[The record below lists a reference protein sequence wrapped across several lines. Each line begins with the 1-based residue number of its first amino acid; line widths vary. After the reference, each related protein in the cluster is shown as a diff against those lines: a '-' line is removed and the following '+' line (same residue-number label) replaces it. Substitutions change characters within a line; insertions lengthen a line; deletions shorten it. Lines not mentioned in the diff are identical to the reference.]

1 MSGERIMVVEDESIL
16 AMLIKRKL
24 QNWGYEVVDWVDTG
38 EAAVKIAK
46 KLVPD
51 LILMDIVL
59 KGDMDGIEAAQQIRK
74 ELDIPIIYLTAYSND
89 EVLKRAQETEPY
101 GYILK
106 PFREGEVN
114 ANIKMALY
122 KHNSEKKKR
131 EEIKKRVLADFY
143 DLIQKSMDNYSEYS
157 EEEVKETLLNI
168 FLKRIENEIPDFYDY
183 MDKTGLDIEKDK
195 PEVIFD
201 AYLTWVSNLLLDYGI
216 RSQTSFDKDKG
227 YRIEFLNC
235 PWKSEAEKKPV
246 FCLNCQ
252 AIIDHSLKWTN
263 IKAKMDRKKTI
274 AEGCLKCI
282 FELL

>member
-38 EAAVKIAK
+38 EAAVKNAK
-46 KLVPD
+46 EIVPD

-74 ELDIPIIYLTAYSND
+74 DVDIPIIYLTAYSND

-131 EEIKKRVLADFY
+131 EEIKKRVLTDFY
-143 DLIQKSMDNYSEYS
+143 DLVQKSMSDYADYS
-157 EEEVKETLLNI
+157 EEEIKETLLDI
-168 FLKRIENEIPDFYDY
+168 FTKRIERELPDFYDY
-183 MDKTGLDIEKDK
+183 MDKKGLDIEKDK
-195 PEVIFD
+195 PETIFD
-201 AYLTWVSNLLLDYGI
+201 AYLHWLSNLLMDFGI
-216 RSQTSFDKDKG
+216 RSKSDYDDKG

-235 PWKSEAEKKPV
+235 PWKEEAEKKPI

-252 AIIDHSLKWTN
+252 AIINHSLNWTN
-263 IKAKMDRKKTI
+263 IEGKMDRRKTI
-274 AEGCLKCI
+274 AEGHPKCV
-282 FELL
+282 FELY

>member
-38 EAAVKIAK
+38 EEAVKNAEK
-46 KLVPD
+46 YKPD

-59 KGDMDGIEAAQQIRK
+59 KGDMDGIEAAQRIREK
-74 ELDIPIIYLTAYSND
+74 VDIPIIYLTAYSND

-122 KHNSEKKKR
+122 KHSSEQKKI
-131 EEIKKRVLADFY
+131 ENIKKRVLTDFY
-143 DLIQKSMDNYSEYS
+143 DLIQKSISDYADYSDEDLKDTLLDIFS
-157 EEEVKETLLNI
+157 KRLEEELPSFDARMAEL
-168 FLKRIENEIPDFYDY
+168 
-183 MDKTGLDIEKDK
+183 GLDYEKDDI
-195 PEVIFD
+195 EDIFE
-201 AYLTWVSNLLLDYGI
+201 AYLNYLSDLLLSMGI
-216 RSQTSFDKDKG
+216 RSKTDYDENG

-235 PWKSEAEKKPV
+235 PWKEEAEKKPM
-246 FCLNCQ
+246 FCLNCL
-252 AIIDHSLKWTN
+252 ATINHSLKWTD
-263 IKAKMDRKKTI
+263 IEARMDRKNTI
-274 AEGCLKCI
+274 AEGNPVCI
-282 FELL
+282 FKLY

>member
-38 EAAVKIAK
+38 EDAVKNAEK
-46 KLVPD
+46 YEPD

-59 KGDMDGIEAAQQIRK
+59 KGDMDGIEAAQRIR
-74 ELDIPIIYLTAYSND
+74 ENVDIPIIYLTAYSND

-122 KHNSEKKKR
+122 KHNSEKKR
-131 EEIKKRVLADFY
+131 RDAIKKRVLTDFY
-143 DLIQKSMDNYSEYS
+143 DLVQKSMNDYGDYSDDDI
-157 EEEVKETLLNI
+157 KETLLNI
-168 FLKRIENEIPDFYDY
+168 FSQRIEEELPSFD
-183 MDKTGLDIEKDK
+183 DKMEELGLNYETDDIKD
-195 PEVIFD
+195 IFE
-201 AYLTWVSNLLLDYGI
+201 AYLNYLSDLLLGFGI
-216 RSQTSFDKDKG
+216 RSKTDYDKEG
-227 YRIEFLNC
+227 YRINFLNC
-235 PWKSEAEKKPV
+235 PWKTEAEKKPI

-252 AIIDHSLKWTN
+252 AIINHSLNWTN
-263 IKAKMDRKKTI
+263 IEGKMDRDKTI
-274 AEGCLKCI
+274 AEGSPICI
-282 FELL
+282 FQLY

>member
-38 EAAVKIAK
+38 EEAVKNAEK
-46 KLVPD
+46 YKPD

-59 KGDMDGIEAAQQIRK
+59 KGDMDGIEAAQRIREK
-74 ELDIPIIYLTAYSND
+74 VDIPIIYLTAYSND

-122 KHNSEKKKR
+122 KHSSEQKKI
-131 EEIKKRVLADFY
+131 ENIKKRVLTDFY
-143 DLIQKSMDNYSEYS
+143 DLIQKSISDYADYSDEDLKDTLLDIFS
-157 EEEVKETLLNI
+157 KRLEEELPSFDARMAE
-168 FLKRIENEIPDFYDY
+168 F
-183 MDKTGLDIEKDK
+183 GLDYEKDDI
-195 PEVIFD
+195 EDIFE
-201 AYLTWVSNLLLDYGI
+201 AYLNYLSDLLLSMGI
-216 RSQTSFDKDKG
+216 RSKTDYDENG

-235 PWKSEAEKKPV
+235 PWKEEAEKKPM
-246 FCLNCQ
+246 FCLNCL
-252 AIIDHSLKWTN
+252 ATINHSLKWTD
-263 IKAKMDRKKTI
+263 IEARMDRKNTI
-274 AEGCLKCI
+274 AEGNPVCI
-282 FELL
+282 FKLY

>member
-38 EAAVKIAK
+38 EAAVKNAK
-46 KLVPD
+46 EIVPD

-74 ELDIPIIYLTAYSND
+74 DVDIPIIYLTAYSND

-131 EEIKKRVLADFY
+131 EEIKKRVLTDFY
-143 DLIQKSMDNYSEYS
+143 DLVQKSMSDYADYS
-157 EEEVKETLLNI
+157 EEEIKETLLDI
-168 FLKRIENEIPDFYDY
+168 FTKRIERELPDFYDY
-183 MDKTGLDIEKDK
+183 MDKKGLDIEKDK
-195 PEVIFD
+195 PETIFD
-201 AYLTWVSNLLLDYGI
+201 AYLHWLSNLLMDFGI
-216 RSQTSFDKDKG
+216 RSKSNYDENG

-235 PWKSEAEKKPV
+235 PWKEEAEKKPI

-252 AIIDHSLKWTN
+252 AIINHSLNWTN
-263 IKAKMDRKKTI
+263 IEGKMDRRKTI
-274 AEGCLKCI
+274 AEGHPICV
-282 FELL
+282 FELY

>member
-38 EAAVKIAK
+38 EDAVKNAK
-46 KLVPD
+46 KIVPD

-74 ELDIPIIYLTAYSND
+74 DVDIPIIYLTAYSND

-122 KHNSEKKKR
+122 KHKSEKKKR
-131 EEIKKRVLADFY
+131 DEIKKRVLTDFY
-143 DLIQKSMDNYSEYS
+143 DLVQKSMSDYADYS
-157 EEEVKETLLNI
+157 EEEIKETLLNI
-168 FLKRIENEIPDFYDY
+168 FTQRIENELPDFYEH
-183 MDKTGLDIEKDK
+183 MDKIGLDVEKDK
-195 PEVIFD
+195 PEAIFD
-201 AYLTWVSNLLLDYGI
+201 AYLTWVSNMLLDFGI
-216 RSQTSFDKDKG
+216 RSKSSYDEDG
-227 YRIEFLNC
+227 YKIEFLNC
-235 PWKSEAEKKPV
+235 PWKSEAEKKPI

-252 AIIDHSLKWTN
+252 AIINHSLNWTN
-263 IKAKMDRKKTI
+263 MGGKMDRRKTI
-274 AEGCLKCI
+274 AEGHPKCV
-282 FELL
+282 FKLY

>member
-24 QNWGYEVVDWVDTG
+24 QNWGYDVVDWVDTG
-38 EAAVKIAK
+38 EDAVKNAK
-46 KLVPD
+46 NIVPD

-59 KGDMDGIEAAQQIRK
+59 KGDMDGIEAAQLIRK

-122 KHNSEKKKR
+122 KHNSENKKR
-131 EEIKKRVLADFY
+131 EEIKKRVLTDFY
-143 DLIQKSMDNYSEYS
+143 DLVQKSMNEYTDYS
-157 EEEVKETLLNI
+157 EEEIKETLLDI
-168 FLKRIENEIPDFYDY
+168 FSKRIENEMPDFYDY
-183 MDKTGLDIEKDK
+183 MEEKGLDIEKDK
-195 PEVIFD
+195 PETIFEE
-201 AYLTWVSNLLLDYGI
+201 YLNWLSSMLLEFGV
-216 RSQTSFDKDKG
+216 RSKSDFDENG

-235 PWKSEAEKKPV
+235 PWKSEAEKKPI

-252 AIIDHSLKWTN
+252 AIVNHSLNWTN
-263 IKAKMDRKKTI
+263 IQGKMDRKNTI
-274 AEGCLKCI
+274 AEGHPVCR
-282 FELL
+282 FELY

>member
-38 EAAVKIAK
+38 EAAVKNAK
-46 KLVPD
+46 EIVPD

-74 ELDIPIIYLTAYSND
+74 DVDIPIIYLTAYSND

-131 EEIKKRVLADFY
+131 EEIKKRVLTDFY
-143 DLIQKSMDNYSEYS
+143 DLVQKSMSDYADYS
-157 EEEVKETLLNI
+157 EEEIKETLLDI
-168 FLKRIENEIPDFYDY
+168 FTKRIERELPDFYDY
-183 MDKTGLDIEKDK
+183 MDKKGLDIEKDK
-195 PEVIFD
+195 PETIFD
-201 AYLTWVSNLLLDYGI
+201 AYLHWLSNLLMDFGI
-216 RSQTSFDKDKG
+216 RSKSDYDENG

-235 PWKSEAEKKPV
+235 PWKEEAEKKPI

-252 AIIDHSLKWTN
+252 ATINHSLNWTN
-263 IKAKMDRKKTI
+263 IEGKMDRRKTI
-274 AEGCLKCI
+274 AEGHPICV
-282 FELL
+282 FELF

>member
-38 EAAVKIAK
+38 EAAVKNAK
-46 KLVPD
+46 EILPD

-74 ELDIPIIYLTAYSND
+74 DVDVPIIYLTAYSND

-106 PFREGEVN
+106 PFRESEVN

-122 KHNSEKKKR
+122 KYNSEKKKR
-131 EEIKKRVLADFY
+131 EEIKKRVLTDFY
-143 DLIQKSMDNYSEYS
+143 DLVQKSMSDYADYSK
-157 EEEVKETLLNI
+157 EEIKETLLDI
-168 FLKRIENEIPDFYDY
+168 FTKRIERELPDFYDY
-183 MDKTGLDIEKDK
+183 MDKKGLDIEKDK
-195 PEVIFD
+195 PETIFD
-201 AYLTWVSNLLLDYGI
+201 AYLHWLSNLLIDFGI
-216 RSQTSFDKDKG
+216 RSKSNYDENG

-235 PWKSEAEKKPV
+235 PWKEEAEKKPI

-252 AIIDHSLKWTN
+252 AIINHSLNWTN
-263 IKAKMDRKKTI
+263 IEGKMDRRKTI
-274 AEGCLKCI
+274 AEGHPICV
-282 FELL
+282 FELY